1 MEKFLHIVLFLL
13 VLITFAIGYKVINIE
28 PTYEITKIEL
38 NKESTSNSYNCT
50 LTAYSATTDQTDD
63 TPYETALM
71 ERPVV
76 GGTVAVSHDLK
87 QYLGNKVYISGYGV
101 FRVNDLMNK
110 RFTNKL
116 DLFVKDRQTAIN
128 FGKKENVLVVF
139 Y

>member
-1 MEKFLHIVLFLL
+1 MQKIIHVILIIL
-13 VLITFAIGYKVINIE
+13 VTFTLVVGYKVINVKPSYNI
-28 PTYEITKIEL
+28 IKIEL
-38 NKESTSNSYNCT
+38 NKESSSHSYNCT
-50 LTAYSATTDQTDD
+50 LTAYSATKDQTDD

-87 QYLGNKVYISGYGV
+87 QYLGNKVYINGHGV

-110 RFTNKL
+110 RFTRKI

-128 FGKKENVLVVF
+128 FGKKENILVVF

>member
-1 MEKFLHIVLFLL
+1 MGNLTLPILILLATFTFFVGHNVLNAEKEQEV
-13 VLITFAIGYKVINIE
+13 NI
-28 PTYEITKIEL
+28 
-38 NKESTSNSYNCT
+38 SHSYNCT
-50 LTAYSATTDQTDD
+50 LTAYSATVDQTDSD
-63 TPYETALM
+63 PHVTALM

-87 QYLGNKVYISGYGV
+87 RYLGNKVYISGHGV

-110 RFTNKL
+110 RYSKRI

-128 FGKKENVLVVF
+128 FGKKEDVLVVF